1 MRVTSMVAALAVVL
15 AACGGEKKADNSQ
28 AAVPDSAAAA
38 PAATATAA
46 TGTTHDVQMTMVD
59 GEARYVPDQIT
70 IKPGDAVRFVNGEGG
85 PHNVHIWADS
95 IPAGAESA
103 ISIDKQLSPL
113 VSEMMVEQGAAVTV
127 TFAATAP
134 KGLYAFTCD
143 PHGAMGMHGK
153 LTIE

>member
-28 AAVPDSAAAA
+28 AAVPDSATAA
-38 PAATATAA
+38 PAAMAA
-46 TGTTHDVQMTMVD
+46 TGSTHDVQMTMVN
-59 GEARYVPDQIT
+59 GEPRYVPDQIT
-70 IKPGDAVRFVNGEGG
+70 VKPGDAVRFINDQGG

-95 IPAGAESA
+95 IPSGAASA
-103 ISIDKQLSPL
+103 ISIDQELSPL
-113 VSEMMVEQGAAVTV
+113 VSQMLVDQGAAVTV

-134 KGLYAFTCD
+134 KGTYSFTCD

-153 LTIE
+153 FIVE